1 MKYSK
6 ILIGALLFLAIF
18 AAVYLIIHKLQVEKM
33 IQEETPEIIQ
43 DISSLEQ
50 LPESTLPIMNVKGGN
65 SEVYLQSF
73 DIQVEVIGNIATTR
87 YVMVFKNRTK
97 KILEGEFLFPLPD
110 GVTVSHYALD
120 INGKMR
126 EAVPVEKA
134 KATQVFE
141 EIEQRRVDPGLLER
155 VDGNN
160 FRTRIY
166 PIPASGT
173 RTISIGYEEELSAEK
188 GYFYYRLPMAY
199 PESIEKF
206 SLKTTVWRSKT
217 KPKTIGQL
225 AEEVVFDKQNENF
238 TASFSRNDYQANK
251 ALVFAL
257 PAPAAQPQTLI
268 QRTSESYYF
277 LASCMPKAKTRKKVW
292 GNTLGI
298 IWDASLSG
306 LYRDHAKELAVLD
319 KIIKEKKNLSVN
331 LYFLN
336 NKITKNGVYKITNG
350 DWSQLRKA
358 IESVVYDG
366 GTNFEAICLQ
376 SISSNEFLFFS
387 DGMSSL
393 SDTDF
398 IANCPAFIG
407 HPVHC
412 IVSSAKADYSTMKWI
427 AAQTNGK
434 FINLNAL
441 SADQLQ
447 NELLF
452 ETLNFM
458 GIEPNQQV
466 REVYPSVTTPVRGN
480 FSIAGILDA
489 SQTELILRFGYGN
502 KVEQRIIVPLNTKE
516 SVQQANVQRI
526 WAQKKI
532 NELDMRY
539 EQNKKELTE
548 LGQQFGIVTR
558 NTSLLVLET
567 MWDYF
572 RYNIKPPPELQAE
585 YLRWKRG
592 WYYFIDD
599 EEKAAAD
606 FMMSIVDMDETQFS
620 PPMLTTI
627 SFMAPEIVDE
637 MAVTE
642 EVTMEDNEKIRESA
656 STRSS
661 SVADVSAPRN
671 SANKSSASESTSQPT
686 ILRVPIK
693 QDNNYT
699 KELTGNLDNDYAIYL
714 KLRPEYINT
723 PTFYF
728 DMADWF
734 FRRNDRERAIRIL
747 TSIADLE
754 IENAS
759 LFRLLGY
766 RFKEYGEYAVEVYV
780 CKKLT
785 QWHPM
790 EPQSYRDYALA
801 LADNGKY
808 QAALDNLCIALK
820 KSYEDNT
827 WSWQNLGIEEVIRTE
842 ISRLIAKYPNLQTG
856 KISKE
861 LLQAMPVDI
870 RVVLNWNMN
879 NVDLDLHVTDPK
891 GENCYYGH
899 RRTAIG
905 GRMSRSVWQGYGPEQ
920 FVLEKAVKGKYSVFV
935 NYYGDSQVKAEVPS
949 TAMVEIYTRYAD
961 KTEQRQV
968 ICLQL
973 SKENKKTKDGKLKV
987 AEFEF

>member
-1 MKYSK
+1 
-6 ILIGALLFLAIF
+6 
-18 AAVYLIIHKLQVEKM
+18 VEKM
-33 IQEETPEIIQ
+33 TQQETPEIIQ

-50 LPESTLPIMNVKGGN
+50 LPESSQPVMNVKDGN

-73 DIQVEVIGNIATTR
+73 DIQVEITGNIAMTR
-87 YVMVFKNRTK
+87 YEMVFKNRTK
-97 KILEGEFLFPLPD
+97 KILEGELLFPLPD
-110 GVTVSHYALD
+110 GVTVSHYSLD

-155 VDGNN
+155 VEGNN

-166 PIPASGT
+166 PIPSLGT

-217 KPKTIGQL
+217 KPKIVGQL
-225 AEEVVFDKQNENF
+225 AEELIFDEQNDNF

-257 PAPAAQPQTLI
+257 PAPTDIPQTLI
-268 QRTSESYYF
+268 QQVAESFYF
-277 LASCMPKAKTRKKVW
+277 LASCMPKEKTRKKVW

-306 LYRDHAKELAVLD
+306 LYRDHAKELDILD
-319 KIIKEKKNLSVN
+319 KIIKEKKNLSIN
-331 LYFLN
+331 LYFLSN
-336 NKITKNGVYKITNG
+336 RITKNGVYKITNG

-366 GTNFEAICLQ
+366 GTNFEAVRLK

-387 DGMSSL
+387 DGLSSL
-393 SDTDF
+393 SDADF
-398 IANCPAFIG
+398 IAKCPAYSG

-447 NELLF
+447 KELMF
-452 ETLNFM
+452 ETLHFM
-458 GIEPNQQV
+458 GIEPNLQV

-489 SQTELILRFGYGN
+489 SQTELVLRFGYGN
-502 KVEQRIIVPLNTKE
+502 KVEQRIIVPLDTKE
-516 SVQQANVQRI
+516 SVQQANIQRI
-526 WAQKKI
+526 WVQKKI

-572 RYNIKPPPELQAE
+572 RYNIMPPPELQAE
-585 YLRWKRG
+585 YFRWKRG
-592 WYYFIDD
+592 WHYFIDD
-599 EEKAAAD
+599 EDKLAAN
-606 FMMSIVDMDETQFS
+606 FMMSIIDMDDTQS
-620 PPMLTTI
+620 RLPMRSTI
-627 SFMAPEIVDE
+627 AFVAPDIVDL
-637 MAVTE
+637 VSTE
-642 EVTMEDNEKIRESA
+642 EIMENKEVMRK
-656 STRSS
+656 STSTGSRSE
-661 SVADVSAPRN
+661 ANIPAPLS
-671 SANKSSASESTSQPT
+671 SANKSSSFESASQPT

-699 KELTGNLDNDYAIYL
+699 KELTGNLDDDYAVYL
-714 KLRPEYINT
+714 KLRSEYIST

-734 FRRNDRERAIRIL
+734 FRCNDRERAIRIL
-747 TSIADLE
+747 TSIADLD

-766 RFKEYGEYAVEVYV
+766 RLKEYGEYAMEVYV
-780 CKKLT
+780 CKKVT
-785 QWHPM
+785 QWRPM

-808 QAALDNLCIALK
+808 QAALDNLCLALQ
-820 KSYEDNT
+820 KSYEQNT
-827 WSWQNLGIEEVIRTE
+827 WGWQRHAIEEVIRTE
-842 ISRLIAKYPNLQTG
+842 ISRLIAKHPNLQTG
-856 KISKE
+856 KIPKE
-861 LLQAMPVDI
+861 LLQAMPVDV

-899 RRTAIG
+899 RRSAIG

-920 FVLEKAVKGKYSVFV
+920 FVLEKAIKGKYSVFV
-935 NYYGDSQVKAEVPS
+935 NYYGDSQVKTEGPS

-961 KTEQRQV
+961 KNEQHQV

-987 AEFEF
+987 AEFWF

>member
-1 MKYSK
+1 MKHPK
-6 ILIGALLFLAIF
+6 ILIGSLLFLAIL
-18 AAVYLIIHKLQVEKM
+18 AAVYFVIHKLQVEKFT
-33 IQEETPEIIQ
+33 QEETTEIVE

-50 LPESTLPIMNVKGGN
+50 LPESTLPIMNVKGGK

-73 DIQVEVIGNIATTR
+73 DIQVEVTGSIATTR

-97 KILEGEFLFPLPD
+97 KILEGELLFPLPD

-155 VDGNN
+155 VEGNN

-173 RTISIGYEEELSAEK
+173 RTISISYEDELSAEK

-199 PESIEKF
+199 PDRIEKF
-206 SLKTTVWRSKT
+206 SLKATVWRSKT
-217 KPKTIGQL
+217 KPKIIGQM
-225 AEEVVFDKQNENF
+225 AEEFVFDEQNENF
-238 TASFSRNDYQANK
+238 VASFSRNDYQANK

-257 PAPAAQPQTLI
+257 PAPAALPQTLI
-268 QRTSESYYF
+268 QPTPESYYF
-277 LASCMPKAKTRKKVW
+277 LASCMPKAKTHKKVW

-306 LYRDHAKELAVLD
+306 LYRDHAKELDLID

-336 NKITKNGVYKITNG
+336 NKMTKNGVYKITNG
-350 DWSQLRKA
+350 DWSKLRKT

-366 GTNFEAICLQ
+366 GTNFEAIRLK

-387 DGMSSL
+387 DGLSSL
-393 SDTDF
+393 SDADF
-398 IANCPAFIG
+398 IAKCPALMG
-407 HPVHC
+407 YPVHC
-412 IVSSAKADYSTMKWI
+412 IVSSAKADYSTMKWL

-441 SADQLQ
+441 SSDQLQ
-447 NELLF
+447 RELMF
-452 ETLNFM
+452 ETLHFM
-458 GIEPNQQV
+458 GIEPNQYV
-466 REVYPSVTTPVRGN
+466 REVYPSLTTPVRGN

-489 SQTELILRFGYGN
+489 PQTELVLRFGYGN
-502 KVEQRIIVPLNTKE
+502 KVEQRIIVPLNTEE
-516 SVQQANVQRI
+516 SLQQANVQRI
-526 WAQKKI
+526 WVQKKI
-532 NELDMRY
+532 NELDIRY

-572 RYNIKPPPELQAE
+572 RYNIKPPPELQDE
-585 YLRWKRG
+585 YFRWKKG
-592 WYYFIDD
+592 LYYFIDD
-599 EEKAAAD
+599 EDILAAD
-606 FMMSIVDMDETQFS
+606 FMKSIVDMDDTQLLTP
-620 PPMLTTI
+620 PPMVASIRFT
-627 SFMAPEIVDE
+627 APEIVRSEE
-637 MAVTE
+637 M
-642 EVTMEDNEKIRESA
+642 MEDNDMMRESA
-656 STRSS
+656 STESS
-661 SVADVSAPRN
+661 SVAKVPASR
-671 SANKSSASESTSQPT
+671 SSENKSSSSENTSQPT
-686 ILRVPIK
+686 ILRVQIK
-693 QDNNYT
+693 QDKNYT
-699 KELTGNLDNDYAIYL
+699 KELTGNLDDDYAIYL
-714 KLRPEYINT
+714 QLRSEYTNT

-734 FRRNDRERAIRIL
+734 FRRNDRERAVRIL
-747 TSIADLE
+747 TSIADLD

-766 RFKEYGEYAVEVYV
+766 RLKEYREYAMEVYV
-780 CKKLT
+780 CKKVT
-785 QWHPM
+785 QWRPL

-808 QAALDNLCIALK
+808 QEALDNLCFALK
-820 KSYEDNT
+820 KYFEQDT
-827 WSWQNLGIEEVIRTE
+827 WSWQRHGIEEVIRTE

-861 LLQAMPVDI
+861 LLQKMPVDI

-891 GENCYYGH
+891 GENCYYGN

-905 GRMSRSVWQGYGPEQ
+905 GRMSRGAWQGYGPEQ

-935 NYYGDSQVKAEVPS
+935 NYYGDSKVKAEGPS

-961 KTEQRQV
+961 KTEQRQA

>member
-1 MKYSK
+1 MKHPK
-6 ILIGALLFLAIF
+6 ILIGTLLFLVIF
-18 AAVYLIIHKLQVEKM
+18 AAVYLVIHKLQVEKM
-33 IQEETPEIIQ
+33 TQQETPEITQ
-43 DISSLEQ
+43 DISSLEE
-50 LPESTLPIMNVKGGN
+50 LPESTLPVMNIKDSN
-65 SEVYLQSF
+65 SEVYLQSL
-73 DIQVEVIGNIATTR
+73 DIQVEVTGNIATTR
-87 YVMVFKNRTK
+87 CVMVFKNRTK
-97 KILEGEFLFPLPD
+97 KILEGELLFPLPD

-155 VDGNN
+155 VEGNN

-166 PIPASGT
+166 PIPSLST

-188 GYFYYRLPMAY
+188 GYFYYRLPMAF
-199 PESIEKF
+199 PESIENF

-217 KPKTIGQL
+217 KPKIVGQF
-225 AEEVVFDKQNENF
+225 AEELVFDEQNENF
-238 TASFSRNDYQANK
+238 VASFSRNDYQANK

-257 PAPAAQPQTLI
+257 PAPVALPQTLI
-268 QRTSESYYF
+268 QPTSESYYF
-277 LASCMPKAKTRKKVW
+277 LASCMPKEKTRKKVW

-306 LYRDHAKELAVLD
+306 LYRDHAKELDILD

-336 NKITKNGVYKITNG
+336 NRITKNGVYKITNS

-366 GTNFEAICLQ
+366 GTNFEAIRLK

-387 DGMSSL
+387 DGLSSL
-393 SDTDF
+393 SDADF
-398 IANCPAFIG
+398 IAKSPAFIG

-412 IVSSAKADYSTMKWI
+412 IVSSTKADYSTMKWI

-447 NELLF
+447 KELMF
-452 ETLNFM
+452 ETLHFM
-458 GIEPNQQV
+458 GIESNQHV
-466 REVYPSVTTPVRGN
+466 REVYPSVTTQVRGN

-489 SQTELILRFGYGN
+489 SQTELVLRFGYGN

-516 SVQQANVQRI
+516 SVLQANVQRI

-532 NELDMRY
+532 IELDMRY

-567 MWDYF
+567 IWDYL
-572 RYNIKPPPELQAE
+572 RYNIMPPPELQAE
-585 YLRWKRG
+585 YFRWKRG
-592 WYYFIDD
+592 WYHFIDK
-599 EEKAAAD
+599 EEEMAAD
-606 FMMSIVDMDETQFS
+606 FVMSIVDMVDTQS
-620 PPMLTTI
+620 PPPLIASIKFT
-627 SFMAPEIVDE
+627 APEIVRSED
-637 MAVTE
+637 MTDDDAMITE
-642 EVTMEDNEKIRESA
+642 PA

-661 SVADVSAPRN
+661 SVADVPASRS
-671 SANKSSASESTSQPT
+671 SANKSSSFESTSQPT
-686 ILRVPIK
+686 ILHVPIK

-699 KELTGNLDNDYAIYL
+699 KELTGNLDDDYAIYL

-747 TSIADLE
+747 TSIADLDL
-754 IENAS
+754 ENAS

-766 RFKEYGEYAVEVYV
+766 RFKEYKEYALQVYV
-780 CKKLT
+780 CKKVV
-785 QWHPM
+785 QWRPM
-790 EPQSYRDYALA
+790 EPQSYRDFALA

-808 QAALDNLCIALK
+808 QAALDNLCFALR
-820 KSYEDNT
+820 KSYEQDT
-827 WSWQNLGIEEVIRTE
+827 WSWQRHGIEEVIRTE
-842 ISRLIAKYPNLQTG
+842 ISRLIAKYPNLQIG

-861 LLQAMPVDI
+861 LLQPMPVDI

-899 RRTAIG
+899 RRSTIG

-935 NYYGDSQVKAEVPS
+935 NYYGDSQVKAEGPS